1 MGKITIAPSILAA
14 DFADFAGAVKEIE
27 AAGADWVHLDVMDG
41 HFVPNLTFG
50 PQLVSDLRKRVSSFF
65 DVHLMI
71 ERPENF
77 IQAFA
82 EAGADCVT
90 FHAEAAIH
98 SQRLLTAVRDMGKK
112 AGISIVPSTPAS
124 AIAELLPFCDLVLV
138 MTVNP
143 GFGGQTLIPRCLEK
157 VSEIAR
163 MRDGRNFLISVDGG
177 IHEGTAPAA
186 LKAGAD
192 VLVLGSAFF
201 SHADKAALVQR
212 LRNVNQLRT

>member
-1 MGKITIAPSILAA
+1 MGKIIAPSVLAA
-14 DFADFAGAVKEIE
+14 DFADFADAVKEIE

-41 HFVPNLTFG
+41 HFVPNITFG
-50 PQLVSDLRKRVSSFF
+50 PQLVSSLRKRSSLFF

-71 ERPENF
+71 EKPEDF

-82 EAGADCVT
+82 EAGADCIT

-98 SQRLLTAVRDMGKK
+98 SQRILAGIRDMGKK
-112 AGISIVPSTPAS
+112 AGISIVPATPAS
-124 AIAELLPFCDLVLV
+124 AISELLPFCDLVLV

-157 VSEIAR
+157 VREIAR
-163 MRDGRNFLISVDGG
+163 MRDAGGHDFLISVDGG
-177 IHEGTAPAA
+177 IHEGSAPAA
-186 LKAGAD
+186 LEAD

-201 SHADKAALVQR
+201 SCADKAALVRR
-212 LRNVNQLRT
+212 LQNISKS